1 MRVSKLVAR
10 TLREDPKDAPLRSHN
25 LLLRGGYI
33 LQVAAGIYTMMPLA
47 KRIAQKIERIIRE
60 EMNRI
65 EGQEITM
72 PVVMPREL
80 WDEAGR
86 YEAVG
91 PEMLRFRD
99 RNGQDMLLGMT
110 HEEPVVQAARAHI
123 TSYRQLPVMM
133 YQIQTKFRDEAR
145 SRGGLIRVRE
155 FTMKDAYSF
164 HTTHEDMLEYYDRCH
179 AAYGRIFRRAGLRD
193 FVDVESD
200 TGMMGGGMSHEF
212 MFLTDVGE
220 DTLFLCGKCGYRA
233 NREVARFAFTPVDG
247 IAPSP
252 AVAAGP
258 LEKVAT
264 PGKKTI
270 EEVSEFLG
278 VGAADTA
285 KAVLYVHGKSDFVF
299 VLIRGDFEVNET
311 KLAKILGKGELRP
324 AQDEEIRAL
333 GAVPGYASPVGLD
346 ATKFTLLV
354 DETVL
359 RSRNLVTGANE
370 EGFHVRNFNADRDL
384 KGGRAVEL
392 ATPREG
398 DACAACGGP
407 LRVSRGIEIGNIFQ
421 LGTKYS
427 APMRCEFLDA
437 EGKSRPMIMGC
448 YGIGVGRLLASV
460 VEESNDAYGPI
471 WPISIAPYEVHVCV
485 LDAQKGGVGEA
496 AAGLVEKLEAAG
508 VEVLVDDRNEKAG
521 VQFADADLFGVPL
534 RLILSP
540 RNLAQGMVEF
550 KFRGQKAS
558 EMWPVDEVPAR
569 LAEVI
574 AREKSKYLD

>member
-10 TLREDPKDAPLRSHN
+10 TLREDPKDAPLKSHN

-164 HTTHEDMLEYYDRCH
+164 HATHEDMLAYYDRCH
-179 AAYGRIFRRAGLRD
+179 AAYGRIFRRAGLVH

-220 DTLFLCGKCGYRA
+220 DTLFLCDGCGYRA
-233 NREVARFAFTPVDG
+233 NREVARFAF
-247 IAPSP
+247 SP
-252 AVAAGP
+252 AGGAEPAP

-264 PGKKTI
+264 PGMKTI
-270 EEVSEFLG
+270 EEVSTFLG
-278 VGAADTA
+278 VQAADTA
-285 KAVLYVHGKSDFVF
+285 KAVLYVHDKKDFVF

-333 GAVPGYASPVGLD
+333 GAVPGYASPLGLD
-346 ATKFTLLV
+346 TTKFTLLV

-359 RSRNLVTGANE
+359 RSANLVTGANE
-370 EGFHVRNFNADRDL
+370 EGFHVRNFNAARDL
-384 KGGRAVEL
+384 KGGRPVEL

-398 DACAACGGP
+398 DACSACGAP

-437 EGKSRPMIMGC
+437 DGKSRPMIMGC

-460 VEESNDAYGPI
+460 IEEHNDAYGPI

-550 KFRGQKAS
+550 KLRGRKES

-574 AREKSKYLD
+574 AREKAKYLD

>member
-370 EGFHVRNFNADRDL
+370 EGFHVRNFNTDRDL

>member
-33 LQVAAGIYTMMPLA
+33 LQVSTGIYTMMPLA
-47 KRIAQKIERIIRE
+47 KRITTKIERIIRE

-80 WDEAGR
+80 WEEAGR
-86 YEAVG
+86 YEGIG

-99 RNGQDMLLGMT
+99 RNGNDMLLGMT

-164 HTTHEDMLEYYDRCH
+164 HTTNEDMIEYYNRCH
-179 AAYGRIFRRAGLRD
+179 AAYVRIFRRAGLKN
-193 FVDVESD
+193 FIDVESD

-220 DTLFLCGKCGYRA
+220 DTLFICDKCHYRA
-233 NREVARFAFTPVDG
+233 NREVARFAF
-247 IAPSP
+247 AAEP
-252 AVAAGP
+252 ADTTSADAELP

-264 PGKKTI
+264 PNRKTI
-270 EEVSEFLG
+270 EEVSSFLG
-278 VGAADTA
+278 VQSADTA
-285 KAVLYVHGKSDFVF
+285 KAVLYVHNKTNFVF

-311 KLAKILGKGELRP
+311 KLAKILGKGELRA

-333 GAVPGYASPVGLD
+333 GAVPGYASPIGLD
-346 ATKFTLLV
+346 VSKFTLLI
-354 DETVL
+354 DETIL
-359 RSRNLVTGANE
+359 RSKNLVTGANE
-370 EGFHVRNFNADRDL
+370 EGFHVRNFNAGRDL
-384 KGGRAVEL
+384 KGGRTVEI

-398 DACAACGGP
+398 DACCECGAP

-437 EGKSRPMIMGC
+437 DGKSRPMIMGC

-460 VEESNDAYGPI
+460 IEESHDDYGPI
-471 WPISIAPYEVHVCV
+471 WPMSIAPYEVHVCV
-485 LDAQKGGVGEA
+485 LDPAKGGVGEVA
-496 AAGLVEKLEAAG
+496 AKLVGELETAG
-508 VEVLVDDRNEKAG
+508 VEVLMDDRNEKAG

-550 KFRGQKAS
+550 KLRGQKGS

-569 LAEVI
+569 LSEVI
-574 AREKSKYLD
+574 AREKASYLE

>member
-33 LQVAAGIYTMMPLA
+33 LQVAAGIYTLMPLA
-47 KRIAQKIERIIRE
+47 KRVAQKIERIIRE

-164 HTTHEDMLEYYDRCH
+164 HTTHEDMIEYYDRCH

-233 NREVARFAFTPVDG
+233 NREVARFAFTPADG
-247 IAPSP
+247 I
-252 AVAAGP
+252 AAGP

-398 DACAACGGP
+398 DACATCGGP

-437 EGKSRPMIMGC
+437 DGKSRPMIMGC

-574 AREKSKYLD
+574 SREKSKYLD

>member
-164 HTTHEDMLEYYDRCH
+164 HSNHEDMLSYYDRCH
-179 AAYGRIFRRAGLRD
+179 AAYGRIFRRAGLRN

-220 DTLFLCGKCGYRA
+220 DTLFLCDGCGYRA
-233 NREVARFAFTPVDG
+233 NREVARFAFTP
-247 IAPSP
+247 AP
-252 AVAAGP
+252 VAAVGA

-264 PGKKTI
+264 PGMKTI
-270 EEVSEFLG
+270 EEVSTFLG

-285 KAVLYVHGKSDFVF
+285 KAVLYVHDKKNFVF

-333 GAVPGYASPVGLD
+333 GAVPGYASPLGLD

-354 DETVL
+354 DDTVQ
-359 RSRNLVTGANE
+359 RSANLVTGANE
-370 EGFHVRNFNADRDL
+370 EGFHVRNFNAARDL
-384 KGGRAVEL
+384 KGGRPVEL

-398 DACAACGGP
+398 DACSACGAP

-437 EGKSRPMIMGC
+437 DGKSRPMIMGC

-460 VEESNDAYGPI
+460 IEEHNDAYGPI
-471 WPISIAPYEVHVCV
+471 WPMSIAPYEVHVCV
-485 LDAQKGGVGEA
+485 LDAQKGGVGEVA
-496 AAGLVEKLEAAG
+496 TGLLEKLEAAG
-508 VEVLVDDRNEKAG
+508 IEVLMDDRNEKAG

-550 KFRGQKAS
+550 KFRGRKES

-574 AREKSKYLD
+574 AREKAKYLD

>member
-164 HTTHEDMLEYYDRCH
+164 HSNHEDMLAYYDRCH
-179 AAYGRIFRRAGLRD
+179 AAYGRIFRRAGLRN

-220 DTLFLCGKCGYRA
+220 DTLFLCDGCGYRA
-233 NREVARFAFTPVDG
+233 NREVARFAFTP
-247 IAPSP
+247 APV
-252 AVAAGP
+252 AVAGA

-264 PGKKTI
+264 PGMKTI
-270 EEVSEFLG
+270 EEVSTFLG

-285 KAVLYVHGKSDFVF
+285 KAVLYVHDKKTFVF

-333 GAVPGYASPVGLD
+333 GAVPGYASPLGLD
-346 ATKFTLLV
+346 TTKFTLLV

-359 RSRNLVTGANE
+359 RSANLVTGANE
-370 EGFHVRNFNADRDL
+370 EGFHVRNFNAARDL
-384 KGGRAVEL
+384 KGGRPVEL

-398 DACAACGGP
+398 DACSACGAP

-437 EGKSRPMIMGC
+437 DGKSRPMIMGC

-460 VEESNDAYGPI
+460 IEEHNDAYGPI
-471 WPISIAPYEVHVCV
+471 WPMSIAPYEVHVCV
-485 LDAQKGGVGEA
+485 LDAQKGGVGEVA
-496 AAGLVEKLEAAG
+496 TGLLEKLEATG
-508 VEVLVDDRNEKAG
+508 IEVLMDDRNEKAG

-550 KFRGQKAS
+550 KFRGRKES

-574 AREKSKYLD
+574 AREKAKYLD

>member
-33 LQVAAGIYTMMPLA
+33 LQVSTGIYTLMPLG
-47 KRIAQKIERIIRE
+47 KRIAMKIERIIRE

-80 WDEAGR
+80 WEEAGR
-86 YEAVG
+86 YEGVG
-91 PEMLRFRD
+91 PEMLRFKD
-99 RNGQDMLLGMT
+99 RNGNDMLLGMT

-164 HTTHEDMLEYYDRCH
+164 HTTNDDMIEYYNRCH
-179 AAYGRIFRRAGLRD
+179 ASYSRIFRRAGLKN
-193 FVDVESD
+193 FIDVESD

-212 MFLTDVGE
+212 MFLSEAGE
-220 DTLFLCGKCGYRA
+220 DTLFICDKCHYRA
-233 NREVARFAFTPVDG
+233 NREVARFNF
-247 IAPSP
+247 
-252 AVAAGP
+252 VAESGAAELP

-264 PGKKTI
+264 PNQKTI
-270 EEVSEFLG
+270 EEVSAFLG
-278 VGAADTA
+278 VKSSDTA
-285 KAVLYVHGKSDFVF
+285 KAVLYVHNKTNFVF

-311 KLAKILGKGELRP
+311 RLAKILGKGELRP

-346 ATKFTLLV
+346 TTKFTLLV
-354 DETVL
+354 DQTIVQ
-359 RSRNLVTGANE
+359 SRNLVTGANE
-370 EGFHVRNFNADRDL
+370 EGFHVKNFNAGRDL
-384 KGGRAVEL
+384 KGGSTVEI

-398 DACAACGGP
+398 DACSDCGAP

-460 VEESNDAYGPI
+460 IEECNDPYGPI
-471 WPISIAPYEVHVCV
+471 WPMSIAPYEVHVCV
-485 LDAQKGGVGEA
+485 LDPAKGGVGEVA
-496 AAGLVEKLEAAG
+496 TKLVEELEAAG
-508 VEVLVDDRNEKAG
+508 VDVLVDDRNEKAG

-550 KFRGQKAS
+550 KIRGQKSS
-558 EMWPVDEVPAR
+558 EMWPVSEVPAR
-569 LAEVI
+569 LSEVI
-574 AREKSKYLD
+574 AREKAKYLE